1 MFERLNKLLDKLDKF
16 YEAIGGDP
24 NHHNITE
31 YERYEN
37 MKCAQIKQQIRME
50 QIIAIAPSNI
60 SYELSLRKRNGIYK
74 YDDLIT
80 DDEINKL
87 MPSLHKTSSIEI
99 TV

>member
-1 MFERLNKLLDKLDKF
+1 MFERLNKFLDKLDEF

-37 MKCAQIKQQIRME
+37 MKCAQIKQQIHME
-50 QIIAIAPSNI
+50 QIIAMAPSNI
-60 SYELSLRKRNGIYK
+60 SHELRLRKQNGIYK

-80 DDEINKL
+80 DEEINKII
-87 MPSLHKTSSIEI
+87 SQHHGSIE
-99 TV
+99 VAV